1 MLLAVDVD
9 YRDSRAY
16 IAGVSFT
23 NWKDS
28 KPKQIYHCVVED
40 VKDYKPGRFYQR
52 ELPCITRL
60 LDEHTLN
67 PDVIIIDG
75 FVYLGEPPRPGL
87 GMHLYNE
94 LQGEVPVI
102 GVAKKPFRGTSRST
116 EIVRGSSLKPL
127 FITSVGLDLEQ
138 AKQNIIAMCGKHRL
152 PDLLRIV
159 DHECR
164 NS

>member
-9 YRDSRAY
+9 YRDSRAH
-16 IAGVSFT
+16 IAGISFT
-23 NWKDS
+23 NWEDA

-40 VKDYKPGRFYQR
+40 VKDYEPGKFYQR
-52 ELPCITRL
+52 ELPCIIRL
-60 LDEHTLN
+60 LHEHTPN

-75 FVYLGEPPRPGL
+75 FVYLGAPSRLGL

-94 LQGEVPVI
+94 LKGGVPVI
-102 GVAKKPFRGTSRST
+102 GVAKKLFRGTSRST
-116 EIVRGSSLKPL
+116 EIFRGGSSKPL

-138 AKQNIIAMCGKHRL
+138 AKQNIIAMYGKHRL
-152 PDLLRIV
+152 PDLLKIV